1 MIYMEVVVSAVSMLA
16 LDGLY
21 LSNVGGPLFG
31 KMVKKI
37 QGSELKMNVGG
48 AVGAYTLMVFA
59 LYKFILV
66 ERRSPSDA
74 FLLGLCIYG
83 VFDFT
88 NNAIFSDYEMM
99 YAGFMDMLWGGL
111 LYYTVTWIT
120 YKVLGITRR

>member
-1 MIYMEVVVSAVSMLA
+1 MEIIVSAISMLA

-21 LSNVGGPLFG
+21 LYNVGGPIFG
-31 KMVKKI
+31 NMVKKI
-37 QGSELKMNVGG
+37 QGTELKMNVGG
-48 AVGAYTLMVFA
+48 AMGAYILMVFA
-59 LYKFILV
+59 LYKFILS

-88 NNAIFSDYEMM
+88 NYAIFTDYDMM
-99 YAGFMDMLWGGL
+99 YAGLIDMIWGGM
-111 LYYTVTWIT
+111 LYYIVTWIT